1 MQWGNWEPLTPGASP
16 KNGYDVVRVGS
27 VLGGEVR
34 RVVLRDSNDEGAD
47 TMKMLANEDGE
58 EQEQEQETRRIGG
71 GGGGYGDWFSYYAEK
86 EEQEAQ
92 DRTSAGSS
100 IYERIQSIYDA
111 YAGEEEEEDDD
122 DEGEEAGMF

>member
-47 TMKMLANEDGE
+47 TMKMLANEEGE
-58 EQEQEQETRRIGG
+58 EERRSG

-111 YAGEEEEEDDD
+111 YAGEEEDVDD

>member
-47 TMKMLANEDGE
+47 TMKMLANEEGE
-58 EQEQEQETRRIGG
+58 EERRSG

-92 DRTSAGSS
+92 DRTSGGSS

-111 YAGEEEEEDDD
+111 YAGEEEEDDD
-122 DEGEEAGMF
+122 DEGQEAGMF

>member
-1 MQWGNWEPLTPGASP
+1 MQRGNWEPLTPGTSP
-16 KNGYDVVRVGS
+16 KDGYDVVRIGS
-27 VLGGEVR
+27 VPGGGAR

-58 EQEQEQETRRIGG
+58 EERRGE

-86 EEQEAQ
+86 EGRESQK
-92 DRTSAGSS
+92 RSSAGSS

-111 YAGEEEEEDDD
+111 YAGEDEDD
-122 DEGEEAGMF
+122 DEGVEAGMF

>member
-1 MQWGNWEPLTPGASP
+1 M
-16 KNGYDVVRVGS
+16 
-27 VLGGEVR
+27 
-34 RVVLRDSNDEGAD
+34 VLRDSNDEGAD

-58 EQEQEQETRRIGG
+58 EEERRGG

-92 DRTSAGSS
+92 DRTSGGSS

-111 YAGEEEEEDDD
+111 YAGEEGD
-122 DEGEEAGMF
+122 DEGEEAGIF